1 MTKMINFM
9 LCVFC
14 CNKKIKPKKPYP
26 GFCVVMGVGDAD
38 RVDADGAV
46 RVPPLSRQEMLL
58 MVKMQKMHLGRF
70 GGS

>member
-9 LCVFC
+9 LGVFC
-14 CNKKIKPKKPYP
+14 HNKKIKPKKTYP
-26 GFCVVMGVGDAD
+26 GFCVVMGVGG

-46 RVPPLSRQEMLL
+46 RVPPLSRQDMLL
-58 MVKMQKMHLGRF
+58 MVKTQKKMHLGRF